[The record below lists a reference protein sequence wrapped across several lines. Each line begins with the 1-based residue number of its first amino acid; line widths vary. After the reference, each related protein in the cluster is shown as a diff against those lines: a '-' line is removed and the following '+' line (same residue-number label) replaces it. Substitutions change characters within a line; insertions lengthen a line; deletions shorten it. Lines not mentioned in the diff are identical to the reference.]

1 MSQDVS
7 TDNSEATLFPLECT
21 LTGVKTSSSQIL
33 IESGSVFDQTLLPSK
48 IIEETEDFQEIET
61 ALFPNMNATDSFA
74 DLLSKLLKGF
84 VTKQILIEH
93 LRLEL
98 AKKRIK
104 LETERIKFQ
113 AYQELIHNC
122 QKELELIQSRKLAL
136 ISDSKDDQTLVR
148 LARPI
153 ESKKEKMAVLAK

>member
-1 MSQDVS
+1 MSQDIS
-7 TDNSEATLFPLECT
+7 TENPDSTLFPLECT

-48 IIEETEDFQEIET
+48 IIEETEDFHEMET
-61 ALFPNMNATDSFA
+61 SLFPNMNATDSFA

-84 VTKQILIEH
+84 ESKQILCDH

-104 LETERIKFQ
+104 LETEKIEFQ
-113 AYQELIHNC
+113 AYQELIQNC
-122 QKELELIQSRKLAL
+122 QAELELIQSRKLAL

-153 ESKKEKMAVLAK
+153 ETKKEKLAILAK